1 MFFKAVFA
9 TAVLLGSTVSL
20 ASDVR
25 AQQDFDVTRYVGKWY
40 EIATFGAIFQTGCN
54 NTTANY
60 SLNNDGTVAVRNECR
75 LFSTGGFKIG
85 SDGIA
90 TVPNAEEMSK
100 LKVSFFG
107 SRGSDYWVLYVDGD
121 YQYALVGEPSRKY
134 LWLLSRTPTLPAENF
149 DKLVGI
155 AREQGFDMSRLK
167 LTNQKWE

>member
-1 MFFKAVFA
+1 MFLKSIFASVF
-9 TAVLLGSTVSL
+9 LLASSL
-20 ASDVR
+20 SFASDVR
-25 AQQDFDVTRYVGKWY
+25 AQRDFDVARYLGKWY

-60 SLNNDGTVAVRNECR
+60 TLNSDGTVAVRNECR

-90 TVPNAEEMSK
+90 TVPNTEEPSK

-107 SRGSDYWVLYVDGD
+107 SRGADYWVLFVDGN

-134 LWLLSRTPTLPAENF
+134 LWVLSRTPNLPAENF
-149 DKLVGI
+149 DALVGI
-155 AREQGFDMSRLK
+155 AREQGFDVSRLK
-167 LTNQKWE
+167 ITNQKWE